1 MPPRKKSAKKKEE
14 EESDEEILEEP
25 TEFNITIDDDVKPFT
40 NEYDEL
46 VRFDSL
52 EKLPSEVVF
61 EIFSFLP
68 SIPYYFKLQLLSK
81 FYKEKFQEIITQT
94 KHLDLAPLN
103 LQHHA
108 IWPKVCQMIKDCG
121 SSLKSIQF
129 GELNYKW
136 NEIKEAI
143 LKKCSKLEELA
154 LVTPTMYFTSLFRK
168 DGSYYGYYGGPTVDY
183 SEDKKN
189 RDVWCDTLTT
199 LNVIGL
205 EKPRKGRRNH
215 SYLLTSATFKY
226 ILEKFPKLKNIN
238 FILTNYTEMQIQS
251 LYDAVVRN
259 RKRLLEWREKGG
271 STDGLYERTGIWY
284 EEAIGIVDFDI
295 PHDLKINVQGSIGKL
310 SSIDAAKNIVEVYN
324 INPNTKFE
332 FLFQKNSNGTLL
344 DQIIGS
350 RAAYKQKHQVLKLV
364 PEKLAET
371 PTGQVKPTLSHA
383 ISNSDIPDSV
393 INYIFDFI
401 VKPSYALN
409 VFTNTATGETII
421 HQLIAADRLEP
432 LRLLLDMLKEQER
445 ISKIINIPNNSGDTA
460 LHMACKNNKIQLAKD
475 LVNHYSAN
483 KNLYNADNQF
493 PYDLL
498 KVSSLSFLPEILK
511 PDEEKVEELKESIKQ
526 KEKEML
532 KAQKKKSPKKSATKR
547 KKEEKE
553 SEEEEEEKP
562 RRSTRKKTK
571 KEIPVDLTDDDE
583 QEVVEVESE
592 EEVKPKR
599 KPRTS
604 KKK

>member
-1 MPPRKKSAKKKEE
+1 MNNGSLISNLSANSWLNILKQPNEKIKNLL
-14 EESDEEILEEP
+14 EEITKWVATKNEGKMLSSGIFALIVSGCI
-25 TEFNITIDDDVKPFT
+25 FNNVGNFIKNLQVMLNNGWSDVKDQNQDFIT
-40 NEYDEL
+40 
-46 VRFDSL
+46 
-52 EKLPSEVVF
+52 
-61 EIFSFLP
+61 P
-68 SIPYYFKLQLLSK
+68 SIISNELCTFMIEKAGCKLNPTTAATLLSSALYSH
-81 FYKEKFQEIITQT
+81 F
-94 KHLDLAPLN
+94 N
-103 LQHHA
+103 
-108 IWPKVCQMIKDCG
+108 
-121 SSLKSIQF
+121 SLPI
-129 GELNYKW
+129 
-136 NEIKEAI
+136 
-143 LKKCSKLEELA
+143 
-154 LVTPTMYFTSLFRK
+154 
-168 DGSYYGYYGGPTVDY
+168 
-183 SEDKKN
+183 
-189 RDVWCDTLTT
+189 
-199 LNVIGL
+199 
-205 EKPRKGRRNH
+205 
-215 SYLLTSATFKY
+215 
-226 ILEKFPKLKNIN
+226 
-238 FILTNYTEMQIQS
+238 
-251 LYDAVVRN
+251 
-259 RKRLLEWREKGG
+259 
-271 STDGLYERTGIWY
+271 
-284 EEAIGIVDFDI
+284 
-295 PHDLKINVQGSIGKL
+295 
-310 SSIDAAKNIVEVYN
+310 
-324 INPNTKFE
+324 
-332 FLFQKNSNGTLL
+332 
-344 DQIIGS
+344 
-350 RAAYKQKHQVLKLV
+350 VLKLV

-409 VFTNTATGETII
+409 VFTNIAGETII

-460 LHMACKNNKIQLAKD
+460 LHMACQNNKIQLAKD